1 MKEIRWKYRFDNFSK
16 SFKVLKRSLE
26 IENPSE
32 VERGGVIQFYEMS
45 FELAWKMIKDYLQE
59 EGFDVKSP
67 RAAIKQGIQIELLDD
82 PHKWM
87 DALEDRNLTAH
98 TYDEETAKRVYDS
111 IKNNYYPILKQLYD
125 QLETQL

>member
-1 MKEIRWKYRFDNFSK
+1 
-16 SFKVLKRSLE
+16 
-26 IENPSE
+26 
-32 VERGGVIQFYEMS
+32 MS

-59 EGFDVKSP
+59 EGFEVKSP
-67 RAAIKQGIQIELLDD
+67 RAAIKQGIQMELLED

-98 TYDEETAKRVYDS
+98 TYDEETAKRVYKS

-125 QLETQL
+125 QLEAKL

>member
-67 RAAIKQGIQIELLDD
+67 RTAIKQGIQIELLDD

-125 QLETQL
+125 QLEAQL

>member
-1 MKEIRWKYRFDNFSK
+1 MKEIRWKYRFDNFAK

-59 EGFDVKSP
+59 EGFEVKSP
-67 RAAIKQGIQIELLDD
+67 RAAIKQGIQMELLDD
-82 PHKWM
+82 PYKWM

-98 TYDEETAKRVYDS
+98 TYDEETAIRVYDS
-111 IKNNYYPILKQLYD
+111 IKKSYFPILNNLYDLLKKQL
-125 QLETQL
+125 

>member
-67 RAAIKQGIQIELLDD
+67 RTAIKQGIQIELLGD

-125 QLETQL
+125 QLEAQL

>member
-16 SFKVLKRSLE
+16 YFKVLKRSLE
-26 IENPSE
+26 IEKPSE

-45 FELAWKMIKDYLQE
+45 FVLAWKMIKDYLQE

-67 RAAIKQGIQIELLDD
+67 RTAIKQGIQIELLDD

-125 QLETQL
+125 RLEAQL

>member
-26 IENPSE
+26 IEKPSE

-67 RAAIKQGIQIELLDD
+67 RTAIKQGIQIELLDD

-125 QLETQL
+125 RLEAQL

>member
-111 IKNNYYPILKQLYD
+111 IKNNYYPILMQLYD
-125 QLETQL
+125 RLGKQL